1 MNKINVAILDEHQ
14 ILAEGIGELLRNV
27 EDIQVTL
34 KLSDKKE
41 LIDEIKNNII
51 HILIFNIHNLRGEV
65 LSLIQKISSETP
77 RIKILVLSAI
87 SDDDVIFKTIKAG
100 AKGFLAK
107 DTTRNELI
115 KAIYSLR
122 NGYDYFSSSITS
134 ILVNQ
139 YINSIKSNGPLQ
151 NKNLYNL
158 SSRELEI
165 LKLWGSSFTNKEI
178 ADRLFISIRT
188 VESHKN
194 HIMQKLN
201 LKTTVDLVKF
211 ALKNNIIQ
219 I

>member
-1 MNKINVAILDEHQ
+1 MNKICVAILDEHK
-14 ILAEGIGELLRNV
+14 IMVEGIGELLRNA
-27 EDIQVTL
+27 EDIEVTL

-41 LIDEIKNNII
+41 LFENIKKSII
-51 HILIFNIHNLRGEV
+51 HILIFNIHNLGLED
-65 LSLIQKISSETP
+65 LNIIQKISNENP
-77 RIKILVLSAI
+77 RIKILVLSVI
-87 SDDDVIFKTIKAG
+87 SDEEVIFKTVKAG

-107 DTTRNELI
+107 DTTRNELTE
-115 KAIYSLR
+115 AIYSLR
-122 NGYDYFSSSITS
+122 NGYDYFSSSITN

-139 YINSIKSNGPLQ
+139 YIDSIKTNNPLQ

-165 LKLWGSSFTNKEI
+165 LKLWGSSYTNKEI
-178 ADRLFISIRT
+178 ADKLFISIRT

-201 LKTTVDLVKF
+201 LKTTVDLIKF

>member
-1 MNKINVAILDEHQ
+1 MNKICIAILDEHQ
-14 ILAEGIGELLRNV
+14 IMVEGIGELLRNV
-27 EDIQVTL
+27 EDIEVTL

-41 LIDEIKNNII
+41 LVNGIKKSII
-51 HILIFNIHNLRGEV
+51 NILIFNIHNLNSED
-65 LSLIQKISSETP
+65 LNLIQKISNETP
-77 RIKILVLSAI
+77 QIKILVLSVI
-87 SDDDVIFKTIKAG
+87 SDEEIIFKTVKAG

-107 DTTRNELI
+107 DTTKNELI
-115 KAIYSLR
+115 EAIYSLR
-122 NGYDYFSSSITS
+122 NGCDYFSSSITN

-139 YINSIKSNGPLQ
+139 YINSIKSNNPLQ

-165 LKLWGSSFTNKEI
+165 LKLWGSSYTNKEI
-178 ADRLFISIRT
+178 ADKLFISIRT

-219 I
+219 V

>member
-1 MNKINVAILDEHQ
+1 MNKICVAILDEHQ
-14 ILAEGIGELLRNV
+14 IMAEGIGELLKNV
-27 EDIQVTL
+27 EDIEVTL
-34 KLSDKKE
+34 KLSDKKK
-41 LIDEIKNNII
+41 LVNGIKKSII
-51 HILIFNIHNLRGEV
+51 HILIFNIHNLSAED
-65 LSLIQKISSETP
+65 LNLIQKISNENP
-77 RIKILVLSAI
+77 QIKILVLSVI
-87 SDDDVIFKTIKAG
+87 SDEEVIFKTIKAG
-100 AKGFLAK
+100 AKGFLAR

-115 KAIYSLR
+115 QAVYSLR
-122 NGYDYFSSSITS
+122 NGYDYFSSSITN

-139 YINSIKSNGPLQ
+139 YINSIKSNNPLQ

-178 ADRLFISIRT
+178 ADKLFISIRT

>member
-1 MNKINVAILDEHQ
+1 MNKICIAILDEHQ
-14 ILAEGIGELLRNV
+14 IMVEGIGELLRNV
-27 EDIQVTL
+27 EDIEVTL

-41 LIDEIKNNII
+41 LVNGIKKSII
-51 HILIFNIHNLRGEV
+51 NILIFNIHNLNSED
-65 LSLIQKISSETP
+65 LNLIQKISNETP
-77 RIKILVLSAI
+77 QIKILVLSVI
-87 SDDDVIFKTIKAG
+87 SDEEIIFKTVKAG

-107 DTTRNELI
+107 DTTKNELI
-115 KAIYSLR
+115 EAIYSLR
-122 NGYDYFSSSITS
+122 NGYDYFSSSITN

-139 YINSIKSNGPLQ
+139 YINSIKSNNPLQ

-165 LKLWGSSFTNKEI
+165 LKLWGSSYTNKEI
-178 ADRLFISIRT
+178 ADKLFISIRT

-219 I
+219 V

>member
-1 MNKINVAILDEHQ
+1 MNKICVAILDEHQ
-14 ILAEGIGELLRNV
+14 IMVEGIGELLRNA
-27 EDIQVTL
+27 EDIEVTL

-41 LIDEIKNNII
+41 LVDSIKKSII
-51 HILIFNIHNLRGEV
+51 HILIFNIHNLGIED
-65 LSLIQKISSETP
+65 LNLIQKISNENP
-77 RIKILVLSAI
+77 QIKILVLSVI
-87 SDDDVIFKTIKAG
+87 SDKEVIFKTVKAG

-115 KAIYSLR
+115 EAIYSLR
-122 NGYDYFSSSITS
+122 NGYDYFSSTITN

-139 YINSIKSNGPLQ
+139 YIDSIKTNSPLQ
-151 NKNLYNL
+151 NNNFYNL

-165 LKLWGSSFTNKEI
+165 LKLWGNSYTNKEI
-178 ADRLFISIRT
+178 ADKLFISIRT

-201 LKTTVDLVKF
+201 LKTTVDLIKF
-211 ALKNNIIQ
+211 ALRNNIIQ

>member
-1 MNKINVAILDEHQ
+1 MNKIFVAILDEHQ
-14 ILAEGIGELLRNV
+14 IMVEGIGELLKNV
-27 EDIQVTL
+27 EDIEVTL
-34 KLSDKKE
+34 KLSDKSK
-41 LIDEIKNNII
+41 LVDDIRKSVT
-51 HILIFNIHNLRGEV
+51 HILIFNIHNLNSED
-65 LSLIQKISSETP
+65 LNLIQKISNEIP
-77 RIKILVLSAI
+77 QIKILVLSVI
-87 SDDDVIFKTIKAG
+87 SDEHVIFKTIKAG

-107 DTTRNELI
+107 DTDRNELI
-115 KAIYSLR
+115 QAIYSLR
-122 NGYDYFSSSITS
+122 SGYDYFSSSITN

-139 YINSIKSNGPLQ
+139 YINSIKSDNPLQ
-151 NKNLYNL
+151 NKNLQNL

-165 LKLWGSSFTNKEI
+165 LKLWGNSLTNKEI
-178 ADRLFISIRT
+178 AEKLFISIRT

>member
-1 MNKINVAILDEHQ
+1 MNKIYVAILDEHQ
-14 ILAEGIGELLRNV
+14 LVVEGIGELLRDV
-27 EDIQVTL
+27 VDIEVIL

-41 LIDEIKNNII
+41 LADSIKKSII
-51 HILIFNIHNLRGEV
+51 HILIFNIHNLGSED
-65 LSLIQKISSETP
+65 LNLIQKISNETP
-77 RIKILVLSAI
+77 QIKILILSVI
-87 SDDDVIFKTIKAG
+87 SDEEVIFKTIKAG

-107 DTTRNELI
+107 DTSKNELI
-115 KAIYSLR
+115 EAIYSLR
-122 NGYDYFSSSITS
+122 NGYDYFSSSITN
-134 ILVNQ
+134 ILLNQ
-139 YINSIKSNGPLQ
+139 YINSIKSNNPLQ

-165 LKLWGSSFTNKEI
+165 LKLWGSSYTNKEI
-178 ADRLFISIRT
+178 ADKLFISIRT

>member
-1 MNKINVAILDEHQ
+1 MNKICVAILDEHQ
-14 ILAEGIGELLRNV
+14 IMVEGIGELLKNT
-27 EDIQVTL
+27 EDIEVTL
-34 KLSDKKE
+34 KLSDKRK
-41 LIDEIKNNII
+41 LVNGIKKSII
-51 HILIFNIHNLRGEV
+51 HILIFNIHNLGEED
-65 LSLIQKISSETP
+65 LNLIQKISNEIP
-77 RIKILVLSAI
+77 QIKILVLSVI
-87 SDDDVIFKTIKAG
+87 SDKEVIFKTIKAG

-115 KAIYSLR
+115 QAIYSLR
-122 NGYDYFSSSITS
+122 HGHDYFSSSITN

-139 YINSIKSNGPLQ
+139 YINSIKANNPLQ

-165 LKLWGSSFTNKEI
+165 LKLWGSSYANKEI
-178 ADRLFISIRT
+178 ADKLFISIRT

>member
-1 MNKINVAILDEHQ
+1 MNKICVAILDEHQ
-14 ILAEGIGELLRNV
+14 IMVEGIGELLKNV
-27 EDIQVTL
+27 EDIEVSL

-41 LIDEIKNNII
+41 FTDIIRKNII
-51 HILIFNIHNLRGEV
+51 HILIFNIHNLGNEE
-65 LSLIQKISSETP
+65 LNLIQKISDETP
-77 RIKILVLSAI
+77 QIKILVLSVI
-87 SDDDVIFKTIKAG
+87 SDEEVIFKTVKAG

-115 KAIYSLR
+115 EAIYSLR
-122 NGYDYFSSSITS
+122 NGYDYFSSSITN
-134 ILVNQ
+134 ILVNK
-139 YINSIKSNGPLQ
+139 YIDSIKSTNPLQ
-151 NKNLYNL
+151 NENLCNL

-165 LKLWGSSFTNKEI
+165 LKLWGNSFTNKEI

-201 LKTTVDLVKF
+201 LKTTVDLIKF